1 MKSTNWLLNRHVLG
15 ALCAAPLLF
24 SSASVFAG
32 EAAPAEAAPAAVEA
46 APAVAVEAAPAAPA
60 EPAPPYTL
68 TFNLGLYSTYMFRGV
83 DYTDGPA
90 VQGGI
95 DWAHSSGFYLG
106 TWFSNLDQYG
116 FGKIDGVQGGNKI
129 ETDFYGGY
137 ATTFGDSGFGINL
150 LANYYKYFNNKDSIN
165 GHRQDTLELSAALT
179 YKWLTYTFFYI
190 PTDYYGLD
198 ETDSNFN
205 VTGNRNTDGATYNEL
220 KVNYTLPIGDL
231 NFMAKVG
238 YQHTPNLEGSQGDFA
253 IGLNRNFTLPG
264 GGKPIEGFNAGA
276 YYTDTFDTDN
286 QGFYTYATN
295 NGTRAAN
302 EEKLWFFVKRTW

>member
-1 MKSTNWLLNRHVLG
+1 MKNISWLLNRHVLA
-15 ALCAAPLLF
+15 ALCATPLLL
-24 SSASVFAG
+24 STSAFAD
-32 EAAPAEAAPAAVEA
+32 EMPAVDAPAAAVEA
-46 APAVAVEAAPAAPA
+46 AAPAAPA
-60 EPAPPYTL
+60 EPAPPYTF
-68 TFNLGLYSTYMFRGV
+68 TFNLGLYSNYMFRGV

-90 VQGGI
+90 IQGGA

-137 ATTFGDSGFGINL
+137 AHTFENGFGINF
-150 LANYYKYFNNKDSIN
+150 LANYYKYFDSKDSVN
-165 GHRQDTLELSAALT
+165 GHKQDTLELSAALS

-198 ETDSNFN
+198 ETDSTFA

-231 NFMAKVG
+231 NFMAKIG
-238 YQHTPNLEGSQGDFA
+238 YQYTPNLEGSEADFA
-253 IGLNRNFTLPG
+253 IGLNRNFSLPG

-276 YYTDTFDTDN
+276 YYTGTWAVKN
-286 QGFYTYATN
+286 QGFYTYTTN
-295 NGTRAAN
+295 SGTRDAN
-302 EEKLWFFVKRTW
+302 EDKLWFYVKRTW